1 MRRPTRVV
9 LLVENNPYPQDFRVR
24 REAQTLMAAGCEA
37 RVVAPR
43 GKTQPWTECVDGVW
57 VHRFPAPPGGDGAL
71 SFAFEFAY
79 ATLAMLLVSAWLWV
93 RHGFDI
99 LHLANPPDTLFAVG
113 VVFRLV
119 GKQVVF
125 DQHDLAPETY
135 LSRFA
140 QPTEDI
146 LYRTLR
152 LLERLSYSTA
162 DLVIST
168 NQSYRRLAIERGRC
182 PEREVVVVRNG
193 PPLSYLPLDP
203 DPTLVSRAPFL
214 IGYVGTIGPQDGV
227 DYWLRALYELVYTH
241 GRRDVCSVIIGDG
254 DALPA
259 VEALTDELG
268 LRPYVHFTGRLVDH
282 DVRRTLSAMHVCVQP
297 DPLSPLNDKS
307 TMNKLM
313 EYMALGK
320 PTVAFDLTE
329 TRYSADEAAILV
341 PPNDVGRF
349 AEAVGQLLDDPARR
363 ARMGEAGVRRIREGL
378 AWEFSARAL
387 VTAYRDV
394 LGASVAVKESAA

>member
-1 MRRPTRVV
+1 MSTRTRVV

-24 REAQTLMAAGCEA
+24 REAQTLTAAGCEV

-43 GKTQPWTECVDGVW
+43 GRAQPWTERVDGVW
-57 VHRFPAPPGGDGAL
+57 IHRFPAPPGGRGAV
-71 SFAFEFAY
+71 SFALEFAY
-79 ATLAMLLVSAWLWV
+79 ATFAMLVVTVWLWM
-93 RHGFDI
+93 RHGFDV
-99 LHLANPPDTLFAVG
+99 LHMANPPDTLFAVG
-113 VVFRLV
+113 AAFKLV

-152 LLERLSYSTA
+152 LLERLSYATA

-168 NQSYRRLAIERGRC
+168 NQSYRRLAIERGGRS
-182 PEREVVVVRNG
+182 ERQVVVVRNG
-193 PPLSYLPLDP
+193 PPLSYVPLDP
-203 DPTLVSRAPFL
+203 DPDIVSKAPFL

-227 DYWLRALYELVYTH
+227 DYWLRALRELVYTQ
-241 GRRDVCSVIIGDG
+241 GRRDVCAVIVGDG

-259 VEALTDELG
+259 VEALTDELE

-297 DPLSPLNDKS
+297 DPSSPLNDKS

-329 TRYSADEAAILV
+329 TRYSAGEAAILV
-341 PPNDVGRF
+341 PPNDVARF
-349 AEAVGQLLDDPARR
+349 AEAVGQLLDDPGRR
-363 ARMGEAGVRRIREGL
+363 SRMGEVGVQRIRAGL

-394 LGASVAVKESAA
+394 LKAAVKESAA